1 MAYSQPMVAVS
12 TASAQMIVNVVPRV
26 IRSVRGSLLLAIVTL
41 GSSDCKVGISRI
53 TPGKC
58 PIIGPL
64 AWAAFKGIK
73 IVEVAWIDLACT
85 ARPYASA
92 HLGRNMSPRYDRTP
106 AMESLLVE

>member
-26 IRSVRGSLLLAIVTL
+26 IRSVRGSLLLDFSIVTL

-85 ARPYASA
+85 ACP
-92 HLGRNMSPRYDRTP
+92 
-106 AMESLLVE
+106 